1 MSMLSTVDMVVQR
14 RDGVAGYATMMTMM
28 MMMMMMMMMICVYRT
43 DERRCTMQ
51 RRTLK
56 KTWSNYCSVE
66 RPTQPYKA
74 G

>member
-1 MSMLSTVDMVVQR
+1 MLLTVDMVVQR

-28 MMMMMMMMMICVYRT
+28 MTMMMICVYRT

>member
-14 RDGVAGYATMMTMM
+14 RDGVAGCATMMT
-28 MMMMMMMMMICVYRT
+28 MMMMMMMMICVYRT
-43 DERRCTMQ
+43 DEPRCTMQ

-56 KTWSNYCSVE
+56 KTWSNYCSAE

>member
-1 MSMLSTVDMVVQR
+1 MVVQR
-14 RDGVAGYATMMTMM
+14 RDGVAGYATMMT
-28 MMMMMMMMMICVYRT
+28 MMMMMMICVYRT